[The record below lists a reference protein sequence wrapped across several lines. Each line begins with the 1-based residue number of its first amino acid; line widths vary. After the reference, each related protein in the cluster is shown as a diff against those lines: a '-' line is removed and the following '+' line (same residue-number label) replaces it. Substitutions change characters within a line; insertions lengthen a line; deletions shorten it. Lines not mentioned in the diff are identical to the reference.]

1 MGDRVTFPPYV
12 IFIRSG
18 NELFHIDSRP
28 IRVAITINPCIED
41 LDWSKKKSNLT
52 QRSRFIRLP
61 NFPLQ
66 RRTNVAILRSRKK
79 ARQLCSASKRTVL
92 PVCQE
97 MIARGSRRLEK
108 YGLRRYMSYIERR
121 IKQRH
126 TYTTLRLSFY
136 VSLYF
141 ELDKKGKNCKTTR
154 ITGDRRKG
162 FDNEGI
168 HGGAWRPNEST

>member
-1 MGDRVTFPPYV
+1 M
-12 IFIRSG
+12 
-18 NELFHIDSRP
+18 
-28 IRVAITINPCIED
+28 IE
-41 LDWSKKKSNLT
+41 KKSNLT

-108 YGLRRYMSYIERR
+108 YGLRRYIRYIQNVESNNGTL
-121 IKQRH
+121 IQR
-126 TYTTLRLSFY
+126 YDSLPPPFY
-136 VSLYF
+136 ISLYF